1 MCAMFR
7 KKGIRKKRIIIICL
21 RIACLP
27 QILIKA
33 MQHSVLILVLYKPC
47 LWESLP
53 LPALDVWGHTPFQ
66 THQHLLPFCWAVHQ
80 ITFLV
85 PTMGCVM
92 WPVTFF
98 RGCLLPAGERSSE
111 TIWGKTLGVIM
122 LYEGIM
128 PFRFNFTRYQTSAR
142 VQFIFGCVHV
152 KGHNI
157 KVACN

>member
-1 MCAMFR
+1 MIPSPFIYLIDWIRAMFR
-7 KKGIRKKRIIIICL
+7 KKGIRKKGIIIIIICL

-27 QILIKA
+27 QILTKA
-33 MQHSVLILVLYKPC
+33 MQHSMLILVLHKPC
-47 LWESLP
+47 LWEP
-53 LPALDVWGHTPFQ
+53 PPPRFGCVGHTTFQ

-85 PTMGCVM
+85 LTMGCVM

-98 RGCLLPAGERSSE
+98 RGCLLPAGEHSSE

-128 PFRFNFTRYQTSAR
+128 PFRFNFTRY
-142 VQFIFGCVHV
+142 
-152 KGHNI
+152 
-157 KVACN
+157 